1 MVSVGLVLGGGG
13 VTGAS
18 FHFGTLLALEM
29 ATGWSPKSADVIIGT
44 SCGSFVAAMI
54 RHGQLDIETFVGE
67 SRTQSAMTDRLRSK
81 VYRKARPRGFGR
93 WIKSGIL
100 PALKHRPDLSL
111 VLGSPG
117 IYRTDG
123 LVEWVE
129 DSIGDAADGWPEAP
143 TVIVAYDLKTR
154 QRAPFGT
161 TALPDVPIK
170 MAVAASSA
178 VPLVFDPVEIDGRW
192 YVDGGVASGTSA
204 DLVLAHPAPLDLVI
218 VIAPLASETKRSG
231 ARFYESMFDRAGKS
245 ALEAEL
251 EMIHHKW
258 PTTDVLVLRPDEDVM
273 KVTRPNPMAIG
284 NAVPAFLTTLGS
296 MDTELARPEVWSIL
310 RRHLVTEPVADR

>member
-29 ATGWSPKSADVIIGT
+29 ATGWSPKSADVIVGT

-67 SRTQSAMTDRLRSK
+67 SRTQDAMTDRLRSK
-81 VYRKARPRGFGR
+81 VYRKTRPRGFGR
-93 WIKSGIL
+93 WVRSGIV
-100 PALKHRPDLSL
+100 PALKHRPDLSV

-129 DSIGDAADGWPEAP
+129 DSIGEAADTWPEAP
-143 TVIVAYDLKTR
+143 TVIVAYDLKSR
-154 QRAPFGT
+154 HRAPFGT

-170 MAVAASSA
+170 TAVAASSA
-178 VPLVFDPVEIDGRW
+178 VPLVFDPVEIEGRW

-204 DLVLAHPAPLDLVI
+204 DLVLAHPEPLDLVI
-218 VIAPLASETKRSG
+218 VIAPLASDAKRSG
-231 ARFYESMFDRAGKS
+231 ARFYEAMFDRVGKS

-251 EMIHHKW
+251 EMIHQQW
-258 PTTDVLVLRPDEDVM
+258 PTTDVLVLRPDDDVM
-273 KVTRPNPMAIG
+273 KVTRPNPMAIS

-310 RRHLVTEPVADR
+310 QRHLVAEPA

>member
-13 VTGAS
+13 ITGAS

-29 ATGWSPKSADVIIGT
+29 ATGWSPRSADVIVGT

-67 SRTQSAMTDRLRSK
+67 SRTQDAMTDRLRSK
-81 VYRKARPRGFGR
+81 VYRKTRPRGFAR
-93 WIKSGIL
+93 WVRSGIV

-129 DSIGDAADGWPEAP
+129 DSIGADADTWPEDP
-143 TVIVAYDLKTR
+143 TVIVAYDLKSR
-154 QRAPFGT
+154 RRAPFGT

-170 MAVAASSA
+170 TAVAASSA
-178 VPLVFDPVEIDGRW
+178 VPLVFDPVEIEGRW

-204 DLVLAHPAPLDLVI
+204 DLVLAHPEPLDLVI
-218 VIAPLASETKRSG
+218 VIAPLASDIKRSG
-231 ARFYESMFDRAGKS
+231 ARFYESMFDRVGKT

-251 EMIHHKW
+251 EMIHRQW
-258 PTTDVLVLRPDEDVM
+258 PTTDVLVLRPDDDVM

-310 RRHLVTEPVADR
+310 RRHLVAEPA